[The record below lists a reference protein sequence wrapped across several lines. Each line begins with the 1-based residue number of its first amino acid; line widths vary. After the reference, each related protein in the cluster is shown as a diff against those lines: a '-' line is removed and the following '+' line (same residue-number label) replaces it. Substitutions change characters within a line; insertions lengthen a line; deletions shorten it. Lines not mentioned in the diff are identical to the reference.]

1 MANVNRAV
9 SVGQRCGDQRA
20 RKMLLFFHNFQFS
33 TAKLVQAE
41 RKRKFICSLRRSLT
55 FSACHRAL
63 EVLAVLDA
71 LDVLEKLYF
80 FARLCG
86 KSGEWEVFKNS
97 FLPHFLL
104 NNTSL
109 F

>member
-1 MANVNRAV
+1 HCKVSASRA
-9 SVGQRCGDQRA
+9 QTQIY
-20 RKMLLFFHNFQFS
+20 LQF
-33 TAKLVQAE
+33 A
-41 RKRKFICSLRRSLT
+41 RRSLT
-55 FSACHRAL
+55 FSVRHRAL